1 MVQNPAISG
10 SAVGPDAAGSRAA
23 EAPAAAQRL
32 RLLAWATLMA
42 LVAQFLLGTATSLYV
57 TVPHRHPWTASHPA
71 VVLWA
76 HIVVGVA
83 LIGNAFMVL
92 GRARA
97 GGSPAVLG
105 WALAGL
111 LGIVGAAAAGAGFV
125 GAGGSTGASMGMA
138 VGFAVAVVS
147 YAVVL
152 WQTPR

>member
-1 MVQNPAISG
+1 MVQDPAISG
-10 SAVGPDAAGSRAA
+10 SAAGQNPAGSGSA
-23 EAPAAAQRL
+23 EDPAFAPRL
-32 RLLAWATLMA
+32 RLLAWATLME
-42 LVAQFLLGTATSLYV
+42 LVVQFLLGTATALYV

-71 VVLWA
+71 VLLWA

-97 GGSPAVLG
+97 GSSPAVLG

-147 YAVVL
+147 YAAVL
-152 WQTPR
+152 WQTPK